1 MSEQG
6 ASEQGAIPAE
16 WRRAA
21 DETAKCLSV
30 ARAIER
36 QQYPEGEAPDGL
48 LSALVISAA
57 LARVHHGCLTVADEV
72 ERASAPMLIERL
84 AGLESELFRLANTAD
99 DAFKIRT
106 DPARTK
112 GHGDGGK

>member
-1 MSEQG
+1 MSEQ
-6 ASEQGAIPAE
+6 SAIPAE

-57 LARVHHGCLTVADEV
+57 LSRVYDGCLTVADEV
-72 ERASAPMLIERL
+72 GSAIPSILIERL
-84 AGLESELFRLANTAD
+84 AGVENELYRLANTAG
-99 DAFKIRT
+99 DAFMTWT
-106 DPARTK
+106 DPARK
-112 GHGDGGK
+112 RGRGDGRK